1 MNEQLQIPLDD
12 SESDN
17 PACFLGAV
25 RASALISDC
34 GKYRYSL
41 TRIWDSE
48 KPKVLFIML
57 NPSTADGEQ
66 DDPTIRRCI
75 GFAKAWGY
83 GGLYVCNL
91 FAYRATN
98 PKELLKVDNPFGDKN
113 IWCTKKLADRVDK
126 VICAWGNRP
135 ILKKVLKGQSEMDLV
150 RFAQGKLYAIDFAKD
165 GTPKHPLY
173 LKSELVPRA
182 LAGHLL

>member
-1 MNEQLQIPLDD
+1 MEKGAIL
-12 SESDN
+12 SECNS
-17 PACFLGAV
+17 
-25 RASALISDC
+25 
-34 GKYRYSL
+34 YRYQL
-41 TRIWDSE
+41 WRIWNNE
-48 KPKVLFIML
+48 LAKVLFIML
-57 NPSTADGEQ
+57 NPSTADADI

-91 FAYRATN
+91 FAYRATD
-98 PKELLKVDNPFGDKN
+98 PKELLKIDNPFGDAN
-113 IWCTKKLADRVDK
+113 IWHTRELVDKVEK

-150 RFAQGKLYAIDFAKD
+150 RFAEGKLHAIDLAKD

-173 LKSELVPRA
+173 LKSSLKPVIFNPQNDNNDGRKV
-182 LAGHLL
+182 

>member
-1 MNEQLQIPLDD
+1 MELKLFESTKKGAIL
-12 SESDN
+12 SE
-17 PACFLGAV
+17 CEG
-25 RASALISDC
+25 
-34 GKYRYSL
+34 YRYRL
-41 TRIWDSE
+41 WRIWDE
-48 KPKVLFIML
+48 AKPKVMFIML

-75 GFAKAWGY
+75 GFAKSWGY

-91 FAYRATN
+91 FAYRATS
-98 PKELLKVDNPFGDKN
+98 PKELLKVDNPFGDAN
-113 IWCTKKLADRVDK
+113 IWHTRDLVGKVDK

-135 ILKKVLKGQSEMDLV
+135 ILKKILKGQSEIELV
-150 RFAQGKLYAIDFAKD
+150 RFAAGKLYAIDLAKD